1 MTTIKESVK
10 YRFADHELITIARD
24 QARLMSDMR
33 SAEEA
38 FDQIKADHKSKVTR
52 IDTEV
57 SDCTRRIT
65 HGYEMRTVECLSLKY
80 RPDKDTVM
88 YVRTDNGKVIRKRK
102 LDADEKQ
109 LTITDQAPEPY
120 TWQADYLE
128 MDSDGSDVII
138 AGEHVQLTDK
148 EAEVLRELVPLKPL
162 RKMIGDGTN

>member
-10 YRFADHELITIARD
+10 YRFADNELIVIARD

-33 SAEEA
+33 SAEEC
-38 FDQIKADHKSKVTR
+38 FDQLKADHKSKVTR

-65 HGYEMRTVECLSLKY
+65 QGYEMRTVECMALKF
-80 RPDKDTVM
+80 RPDKDSVL
-88 YVRTDNGKVIRKRK
+88 YVRTDNGKVVRKRK

-109 LTITDQAPEPY
+109 LTITDQAPELY
-120 TWQADYLE
+120 TWEAVYLE
-128 MDSDGSDVII
+128 MDTDGSDVII

-148 EAEVLRELVPLKPL
+148 EAEVLRDMMPLKPL
-162 RKMIGDGTN
+162 RKMIGDGAE